1 MNILD
6 TLDAIGASGAEAVGP
21 GAFEVKVATLH
32 HGPGN
37 EYAIGPLIK
46 EIQLFEDIQTIGVT
60 GFLDLHDNVN
70 LFQGA
75 PLIGHELLY
84 LQFET
89 AGASVAGFPEFGVD
103 FSKHPLFVYKVDNMV
118 ADNMGPGST
127 AWLDYRIHF
136 CSPELLRNNRIR
148 VSQTYQG
155 SLDNIIFDV
164 LRDQIKTLKPI
175 LFEKT
180 IDRYHKIAPNIRPY
194 DFISELVPMAQMNPK
209 PAIVKG
215 GARGGRKSAKTT
227 LFKGRKTDFLF
238 YETVCRAD
246 GTGGFKFVPAIADT
260 KIPETTFTLSNS
272 KDTLGLP
279 GVNKEAVGGYAVA
292 MLTSSSYT
300 QKYLGDKYA
309 TIESG
314 VWAGKHIRHN
324 SYTKSFDIYKH
335 DYQKQLEHERY
346 SLVSKTFDYA
356 EAKTVTE
363 FPDAKIRYSS
373 SQGSKSMSNINNN
386 TRRADYPWSITTP
399 SSTLLR
405 TMNMGHI
412 FGSHRLEFTLPGV
425 SGISVGSRAFAD
437 IPDIGYAAG
446 QIGLEGAEQLWENRL
461 DNTWIVTKVAH
472 RLILQGSTPEYTT
485 KVEVA
490 NTMSSTAKVL
500 KSYGQLG
507 GMAPVSPKRARSRLP
522 SAPSEAVAP
531 GDPSGDNDGGRGG
544 PISGGHS
551 RK

>member
-1 MNILD
+1 MNILE
-6 TLDAIGASGAEAVGP
+6 TLDAIGASGIEDVGP
-21 GAFEVKVATLH
+21 GAFSIKECKLH
-32 HGPGN
+32 HGPGH
-37 EYAIGPLIK
+37 EYEIGDLVK
-46 EIQLFEDIQTIGVT
+46 EIQLFEDIETVGVT

-89 AGASVAGFPEFGVD
+89 AGATKAGFPEFGVD

-118 ADNMGPGST
+118 ADNMGPGPT
-127 AWLDYRIHF
+127 AWLDYRVHF

-155 SLDNIIFDV
+155 NLHDIVFDV
-164 LRDQIKTLKPI
+164 LRDEIKTLKPI
-175 LFEKT
+175 EREKT
-180 IDRYHKIAPNIRPY
+180 VDIYQQIAPNIRPY

-209 PAIVKG
+209 PAVVSG

-238 YETVCRAD
+238 YETSCRAD
-246 GTGGFKFVPAIADT
+246 GTGGFKFVPAIIDT
-260 KIPETTFTLSNS
+260 KIPPVTFTLSNT
-272 KDTLGLP
+272 KDTLGIP
-279 GVNKEAVGGYAVA
+279 GVDKEAEGGYAVA
-292 MLTSSSYT
+292 MLTSTSYI

-309 TIESG
+309 TIETG

-324 SYTKSFDIYKH
+324 SFTKSFDVYKH

-363 FPDAKIRYSS
+363 FPDAKIRYTSS
-373 SQGSKSMSNINNN
+373 SAKTMSNINRSTN
-386 TRRADYPWSITTP
+386 RVDYPWSVTTP
-399 SSTLLR
+399 SSSLLR
-405 TMNMGHI
+405 VMNMGHI

-425 SGISVGSRAFAD
+425 SGISVGTLAFAD
-437 IPDIGYAAG
+437 LPEVGYASG
-446 QIGLEGAEQLWENRL
+446 QPGLDGSKQTWENRL

-472 RLILQGSTPEYTT
+472 RMIVQGPSPTYVT

-490 NTMSSTAKVL
+490 NTMSSTARVL
-500 KSYGQLG
+500 NSYGQLG

-522 SAPSEAVAP
+522 SAPSDAATP

-544 PISGGHS
+544 PVSGGHS